1 MTATTASAVS
11 AALGVQQWPSLVLAA
26 LELALALVVLR
37 YLWRFGRSFPWL
49 GALMLY
55 FAFRGSARLYAAI
68 AGTESE
74 SLALTSDALL
84 VVVLLLTTAGL
95 GRTVRA
101 LHLALDDA
109 RIRAEEYERAVVD
122 YRRLARHR
130 LANPL
135 TVVGGGIRTLRLRG
149 RELPP
154 AEADALLASI
164 EEAVE
169 RLERISLAP
178 DELAPEEH
186 ELLHALAPNA
196 NARHGPATPARVAA
210 ARARRD
216 RQGSARGGSTG

>member
-1 MTATTASAVS
+1 SCSDDSEARGSGRAPPLHPTARARARLIRAQCDSAIVALGMTATTASAVS

-26 LELALALVVLR
+26 LELVLALVVLR

-55 FAFRGSARLYAAI
+55 FAFRGSARLYAAVS
-68 AGTESE
+68 GTESE

-164 EEAVE
+164 EEAV
-169 RLERISLAP
+169 
-178 DELAPEEH
+178 
-186 ELLHALAPNA
+186 
-196 NARHGPATPARVAA
+196 
-210 ARARRD
+210 
-216 RQGSARGGSTG
+216 